1 MVLAKDSF
9 MNGAGRL
16 LTQQVARLWATGFG
30 PEVSGKEVAVRG
42 FPKVDSWEEGWQ
54 AAQPVSGC
62 VGLGGAWLGLE
73 SWSLLP
79 VAGTDAAEFCS
90 VEGQKGGA
98 GNQNTPQLCYLA
110 NCITLP
116 HFTYLGFNFFSLTK
130 WDQVVQP
137 VSPGGYENMKSFIGL
152 PISVG

>member
-62 VGLGGAWLGLE
+62 VGLGGGACCLWPALMLQSFAPWKGRKVGLGTKI
-73 SWSLLP
+73 LP
-79 VAGTDAAEFCS
+79 SCATWQIAS
-90 VEGQKGGA
+90 
-98 GNQNTPQLCYLA
+98 
-110 NCITLP
+110 
-116 HFTYLGFNFFSLTK
+116 H
-130 WDQVVQP
+130 
-137 VSPGGYENMKSFIGL
+137 
-152 PISVG
+152 